1 MNSSAMIA
9 AAELTIVEDS
19 EAPLVDL
26 VLLRERSPSLLA
38 VDPES
43 SLRCTIKL
51 TGPKVRMEP
60 VLSSTLSPDLIRLL
74 STYVPLLLSRSVT
87 ETPSRPTR
95 RKQCRRLICGAESR
109 KLQSEP
115 RPITISCR
123 TVTLRTLANCSCS
136 SRTTFMD
143 FVPLATMKWESKHDG
158 HEQSLGEDVRFIA
171 GFCSGWRKR
180 YRAPLSITRD
190 LTQLWHQ
197 IVPIL
202 LFTLPKLNCWRIPT
216 RFCLTSTY
224 KRARFIKE
232 HGRGARTA
240 YFILLDE
247 SNFAG
252 CHSPDLVWLRLPPNH
267 RPQHPPPFAL
277 PFGTTMSGFEDRL

>member
-1 MNSSAMIA
+1 
-9 AAELTIVEDS
+9 
-19 EAPLVDL
+19 
-26 VLLRERSPSLLA
+26 
-38 VDPES
+38 
-43 SLRCTIKL
+43 
-51 TGPKVRMEP
+51 
-60 VLSSTLSPDLIRLL
+60 
-74 STYVPLLLSRSVT
+74 
-87 ETPSRPTR
+87 
-95 RKQCRRLICGAESR
+95 
-109 KLQSEP
+109 
-115 RPITISCR
+115 
-123 TVTLRTLANCSCS
+123 
-136 SRTTFMD
+136 
-143 FVPLATMKWESKHDG
+143 MKWESKHDG

-252 CHSPDLVWLRLPPNH
+252 CHSPDLVRVRLPPNH

-277 PFGTTMSGFEDRL
+277 PFGTTMSGFGDRLRGEQRFRNPFDEAKTMLRFPCFSHFMVVCGTPGAAITCTIQRCGWTS